1 MQREFPFQ
9 GIPDG
14 IIVGQECGIY
24 ALRISRDGISRIAAR
39 AAEAYIPAVCM
50 VEIYRTVAGDVYQP
64 VGIEI
69 LEIGLV
75 LALVGGLAYG
85 VAGTCRAKAC
95 SHVRIPCVAGG
106 CSSGETADAPDDH
119 LLSERRMAEVPVLVQ
134 SVIQFSVCTFPD
146 LVWHAVSVDVNEGNA
161 SFVVRLGIGVGTS
174 CIDRCRSPAGSD
186 HDSAAHG
193 VSPGRA
199 AAEKRHALVKVSDV
213 VADKSAAVVLLCR
226 IDFGGIGEDTLR
238 NVVVVAEALCRHAP
252 VPAVFLHDAVKKGL
266 GEGAFPVM
274 ERIGTQLFPV
284 IHHFHAFEQ
293 GIVCLQY
300 AQAPVSDGIL
310 ASGCCICE
318 PDAVGTFLIPVSRI
332 AVDVG
337 VEVVPFLDIPV
348 GYGVAVGVLSSAER
362 PAQDVSSG
370 IFQHGTFIHHAVPAT
385 EEGYRSVLGGY
396 FPGIVLR
403 GITPADDPG
412 ETALGERAEMPVLR
426 SCRCIGRAV
435 GAAVESAAHEQVAL
449 AFLFPV
455 KAWHA
460 PSGLDVNALQ
470 GKIPAVA
477 GIGGTAVA
485 TVLQADTGLHA
496 GSSGWQFKRILQ

>member
-85 VAGTCRAKAC
+85 VAGTCRAEAC
-95 SHVRIPCVAGG
+95 SHVRIPCIAGG
-106 CSSGETADAPDDH
+106 CSSSETADAPDDH
-119 LLSERRMAEVPVLVQ
+119 LLSERRMAKVPVLVQ
-134 SVIQFSVCTFPD
+134 SVIQFPVCTFPD

-174 CIDRCRSPAGSD
+174 CIDRCRTPAGSD

-199 AAEKRHALVKVSDV
+199 ATEERHALVKVSDV

-266 GEGAFPVM
+266 GEGTFPVM

-284 IHHFHAFEQ
+284 ILHFHAFEQ

-310 ASGCCICE
+310 ASGCRICE
-318 PDAVGTFLIPVSRI
+318 PDAVGTFLIPVTRI

-362 PAQDVSSG
+362 PAQDVPSG
-370 IFQHGTFIHHAVPAT
+370 IFQHGTFVYRTVHAT
-385 EEGYRSVLGGY
+385 EIRHGAVFGGY
-396 FPGIVLR
+396 FPCVVLR
-403 GITPADDPG
+403 IVTFADNLG
-412 ETALGERAEMPVLR
+412 KAALDKRIEAFVFR
-426 SCRCIGRAV
+426 SCRR
-435 GAAVESAAHEQVAL
+435 
-449 AFLFPV
+449 
-455 KAWHA
+455 
-460 PSGLDVNALQ
+460 
-470 GKIPAVA
+470 
-477 GIGGTAVA
+477 IGGAIGAVVELA
-485 TVLQADTGLHA
+485 THE
-496 GSSGWQFKRILQ
+496 